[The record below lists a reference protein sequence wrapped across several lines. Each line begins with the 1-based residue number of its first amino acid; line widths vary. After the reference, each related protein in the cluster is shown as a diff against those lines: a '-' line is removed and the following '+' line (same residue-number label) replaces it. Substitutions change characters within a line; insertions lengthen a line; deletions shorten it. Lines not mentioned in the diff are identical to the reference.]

1 MDLVANQPV
10 VYDLGT
16 WTYGRKEVV
25 PFEMPKHPTLG
36 QIKRL
41 QDAVGTLPNQIEF
54 KPEHYFAPGM
64 YLRELAIAGDSVVV
78 GKMHRHEHLVMLVSG
93 EATVWTDKGMERIT
107 GPKVW
112 KSPAGVKRALYT
124 HSDCLFYTMHA
135 TDETDLEVIEADTII
150 PEAQIE
156 YSPQPTEQAA
166 LTNAL
171 QGVYA

>member
-1 MDLVANQPV
+1 MSLVTV
-10 VYDLGT
+10 DLGT
-16 WTYGRKEVV
+16 WTYGAELSV
-25 PFEMPKHPTLG
+25 PAESFPVQLPKVPTLG

-41 QDAVGTLPNQIEF
+41 QDAVGELPNQIEF
-54 KPEHYFAPGM
+54 DPKHYFAPGM
-64 YLRELAIAGDSVVV
+64 YLRELAISGDSIVV

-135 TDETDLEVIEADTII
+135 TDETDLEVIEAQHII
-150 PEAQIE
+150 PEALIQYDE
-156 YSPQPTEQAA
+156 QPTELAA
-166 LTNAL
+166 LTEAL
-171 QGVYA
+171 QGV

>member
-1 MDLVANQPV
+1 MSFESTTCMFDVTCTIAPDVPV
-10 VYDLGT
+10 PLP
-16 WTYGRKEVV
+16 RV
-25 PFEMPKHPTLG
+25 PSLR
-36 QIKRL
+36 QIKSL
-41 QDAVGTLPNQIEF
+41 QDAVATLPNQIDF

-135 TDETDLEVIEADTII
+135 TDETDLEVIEAETIV
-150 PEAQIE
+150 PEWEIE
-156 YSPQPTEQAA
+156 YGLLPDRAA
-166 LTNAL
+166 MR
-171 QGVYA
+171 